1 MTGCYGECVMVTNG
15 YENIC
20 TNCGIVKMIITNCG
34 ITEINSNERIN
45 PVIEHMVTSLLFEE
59 GMCQLINE
67 YVHDYKQTK
76 KISNMKEFVCAA
88 LIFQTKISNMRHY
101 VNHFNLDIKKVS
113 KFYDEFIGMYS
124 LNRCNMIEYYCN
136 ELCLEFKLD
145 YDKIKGLNLNEYM
158 NYRAS
163 ERAIACGIVSFFFN
177 QNVRIFTNHLGISY
191 APSMKFL
198 NYLKDFKP

>member
-1 MTGCYGECVMVTNG
+1 MVTNG
-15 YENIC
+15 YETIC
-20 TNCGIVKMIITNCG
+20 TNCGIVKTIITNFG
-34 ITEINSNERIN
+34 IPEIDSNETIN

-59 GMCQLINE
+59 GMCELINE
-67 YVHDYKQTK
+67 FVHDYKQTK
-76 KISNMKEFVCAA
+76 QISNMKEFVCAA

-113 KFYDEFIGMYS
+113 KFYDAFIGMYS
-124 LNRCNMIEYYCN
+124 LNRCDMVAYYCY
-136 ELCLEFKLD
+136 ELCIEFKLD
-145 YDKIKGLNLNEYM
+145 YDKIKIIYEYM
-158 NYRAS
+158 NYCAS

-198 NYLKDFKP
+198 NYLRDLKP